1 MKLNRIEK
9 VLMNNPV
16 RATVQRRYEAR
27 LMERLGGRVEALRVL
42 EIGCGRGVGTEII
55 FKRFGARAVHAFDI
69 DLDMVTQARSRLSA
83 YAEDRLKLYVGDA
96 AAIDEPDASF
106 DAVFDFAIIHHI
118 PNWQDAVAEVAR
130 VLKPGG
136 KFYFEEVTSHAL
148 GRWFYRKFLEH
159 PQSQHW
165 FNKDRFLAELE
176 RNGIVVGRNVVER
189 FFGDFIIGV
198 GERSRWERSAEAL
211 LTGGRQTLGREF
223 FQ

>member
-1 MKLNRIEK
+1 MKLNVVEK
-9 VLMNNPV
+9 ALMNNPV
-16 RATVQRRYEAR
+16 RATLQRRYEAA
-27 LMERLGGRVEALRVL
+27 LLQRLGGSLDGKRVL

-55 FKRFGARAVHAFDI
+55 FERFGAAEVHAFDV
-69 DLDMVTQARSRLSA
+69 DPDMIERARRRLSR
-83 YAEDRLKLYVGDA
+83 YMPDRLKLYVGDA

-118 PNWQDAVAEVAR
+118 LIWKDAVAEVAR

-136 KFYFEEVTSHAL
+136 MFFFEEVTSHAL
-148 GRWFYRKFLEH
+148 SRWFYRRFLEH

-165 FNKDRFLAELE
+165 FSRDEFVTELE
-176 RNGIVVGRNVVER
+176 RCGIIVEGNVVER
-189 FFGDFIIGV
+189 FFKDFIIGV
-198 GERSRWERSAEAL
+198 GERSLWERPAEAL